1 MKEREAF
8 GSLIAKSLK
17 IGDLVIWKNYHSKK
31 LAVITG
37 FDIKVI
43 GGRPVSVAQI
53 VSADGSFGQA
63 EVFTIN
69 LKLVSEGA
77 VTE

>member
-1 MKEREAF
+1 MREREAF

-17 IGDLVIWKNYHSKK
+17 IGDLVIWKNYHSEK

-37 FDIKVI
+37 FDIKTI

-69 LKLVSEGA
+69 LKVVSKA
-77 VTE
+77 VATE